1 MPTISP
7 VKHAHLTDSLL
18 AVRNARKRLDKEANM
33 LYNKD
38 RDAGIFLQRITKLSP
53 EDFIA
58 LAKILDV
65 KMSIVDK
72 DSGEYTLR
80 DAEEILNDMIATF
93 RKYKHAERQAVLKAM
108 KKAITNGTRS

>member
-1 MPTISP
+1 
-7 VKHAHLTDSLL
+7 
-18 AVRNARKRLDKEANM
+18 M
-33 LYNKD
+33 LYHKD

-58 LAKILDV
+58 LAKVLDV

-80 DAEEILNDMIATF
+80 DAEEILNDMIIAF
-93 RKYKHAERQAVLKAM
+93 RKHKHAERQIVLKAM
-108 KKAITNGTRS
+108 KKAIDNGARS

>member
-1 MPTISP
+1 
-7 VKHAHLTDSLL
+7 
-18 AVRNARKRLDKEANM
+18 M
-33 LYNKD
+33 LYHKD

-58 LAKILDV
+58 LAKVLDV

-80 DAEEILNDMIATF
+80 DAEEILNDMIIAF
-93 RKYKHAERQAVLKAM
+93 RKYKHAERQIVLKAM
-108 KKAITNGTRS
+108 KKAITDGSRS